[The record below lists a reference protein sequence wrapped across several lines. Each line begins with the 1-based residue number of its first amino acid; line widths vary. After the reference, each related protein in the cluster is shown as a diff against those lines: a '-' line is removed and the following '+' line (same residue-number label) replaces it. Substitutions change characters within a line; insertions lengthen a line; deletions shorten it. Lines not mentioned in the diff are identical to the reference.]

1 VYVISIQNNTFKGEQ
16 MKKQIVKVCTIMA
29 AVLFMSITVLEFN
42 AHARAGG
49 SRSSGNSG
57 SRSYSRPASQS
68 SQSRQQA
75 APRSNPGQQQ
85 QGGGFMRS
93 MAGGLAGGM
102 LGSMLFSSFAGAA
115 GGGGMGGSGGGI
127 GLFGIILLAGGGYLL
142 YRYIKNRRA
151 NSSVFPSLG
160 GYQRE
165 TIFPISSSQQSNE
178 QISDGAGMGLANIR
192 QMDPSFD
199 ENRFNDSAM
208 DIFFKIQGAWMNRDL
223 SPVSGLLT
231 DEMKRIFQTD
241 IDQLVRDKKV
251 NRLENIA
258 VRQVAVTEAW
268 QEADQDYITTSIYA
282 NLLDYTTDE
291 QTGAVLSG
299 SKTEPVK
306 FEEFWT
312 FIRSVGNNPWR
323 LTSISQA

>member
-1 VYVISIQNNTFKGEQ
+1 
-16 MKKQIVKVCTIMA
+16 MKKRIVKVCTIMA

-42 AHARAGG
+42 AHARAGA

-57 SRSYSRPASQS
+57 SRSYSRPASQP
-68 SQSRQQA
+68 SQSRQQT
-75 APRSNPGQQQ
+75 APAPIQQP
-85 QGGGFMRS
+85 QGGGFLRS

-102 LGSMLFSSFAGAA
+102 LGSMLFSSFAGAG
-115 GGGGMGGSGGGI
+115 GGGGMGGGGGI

-151 NSSVFPSLG
+151 GSLSFPSMG

-165 TIFPISSSQQSNE
+165 TIIPISSSQQSYE
-178 QISDGAGMGLANIR
+178 KISDGSDMGLANIR
-192 QMDPSFD
+192 QRNPSFD
-199 ENRFNDSAM
+199 ESRFNDSVM
-208 DIFFKIQGAWMNRDL
+208 DMFFRIQGAWMNRDL
-223 SPVSGLLT
+223 TTVSEILT

-241 IDQLVRDKKV
+241 LDQLLLDKQI

-258 VRQVAVTEAW
+258 VRNVLVTEVW
-268 QEADQDYITTSIYA
+268 QESGQDYITTSIYA

-291 QTGAVLSG
+291 RTGAVVSG
-299 SKTEPVK
+299 SKTDPVK

-312 FIRSVGNNPWR
+312 FTSFFGNNQWR
-323 LTSISQA
+323 LTSISQT